1 MSHQNKMTHAE
12 IQQQLRKL
20 SREFSRD
27 AFGTF
32 FSGALALFMPWLC
45 GSAVFSFAG
54 LVSKIFKLRDLVK
67 DIKARGYA
75 ITKTSIFIGL
85 IEGAALKLFTTIVTL
100 GHDDLMVA
108 TGRFI
113 QSLKQGVDWLK
124 DHASIEVPHI
134 QALSAA
140 KVGELDE
147 RYRMSHPT
155 IEGIAEGVSKPVE
168 KTQELLG
175 LDTAK
180 VLASPG
186 TGQGWHAD
194 GTKVVEQV
202 LVAGAVQVATEKI
215 VDAVTQKPYDAC
227 VDRRHKK

>member
-12 IQQQLRKL
+12 LQHQLRKL

-67 DIKARGYA
+67 DIKAR
-75 ITKTSIFIGL
+75 
-85 IEGAALKLFTTIVTL
+85 LFTTIVTL

-124 DHASIEVPHI
+124 YHASIEVPHV

-140 KVGELDE
+140 KVGELDKH
-147 RYRMSHPT
+147 YRMSHPT
-155 IEGIAEGVSKPVE
+155 IKGIAEGVSKPVE

>member
-54 LVSKIFKLRDLVK
+54 LVSKIFKLRDL
-67 DIKARGYA
+67 
-75 ITKTSIFIGL
+75 TSIFIGL

>member
-1 MSHQNKMTHAE
+1 MRLAP
-12 IQQQLRKL
+12 
-20 SREFSRD
+20 
-27 AFGTF
+27 F
-32 FSGALALFMPWLC
+32 FPAPWPC
-45 GSAVFSFAG
+45 SCRGSA
-54 LVSKIFKLRDLVK
+54 
-67 DIKARGYA
+67 ARPCSALPVWSPRSSSCGTSSRTSRQGYA

-124 DHASIEVPHI
+124 YHASIEVPHV

-140 KVGELDE
+140 KVGELDKH
-147 RYRMSHPT
+147 YRMSHPT
-155 IEGIAEGVSKPVE
+155 IKGIAEGVSKPVE